1 LEIASNIIIY
11 AGIAFIVLGII
22 GIFRFRNFYAR
33 IIVAPLIDTVGAF
46 TIIVGIAIRHGF
58 GFFSLKLLI
67 LIILLMIINPLI
79 AHIMAR
85 SAYLSGYKSLDENAG
100 DDGDS
105 V

>member
-1 LEIASNIIIY
+1 MEIASNIIIY

-85 SAYLSGYKSLDENAG
+85 SAYLSGYKTLDESIG